1 MKRILFLIG
10 IFAVQWIFAQTN
22 PREHISSFNV
32 ATLTYKH
39 DENWQA
45 LLELQSRGIE
55 DFVKID
61 YYEVKGGI
69 GYNIGNHQPFVGIG
83 TYGTYRNSKFYQREM
98 RLWLQYI
105 YSHNID
111 RLKLDHRVRAEKRF
125 FSYPQTDTEENT
137 ERYRYRLAASVPL
150 NNEKMQA
157 NTFYVNAFEELF
169 FGPELPAFKRNR
181 LFGGVGYVYSRNV
194 SANLGYMWQRE
205 FSASGQRN
213 LHFMYFALNFTIDRL
228 KDYPQSYPV
237 ID

>member
-1 MKRILFLIG
+1 
-10 IFAVQWIFAQTN
+10 
-22 PREHISSFNV
+22 
-32 ATLTYKH
+32 
-39 DENWQA
+39 
-45 LLELQSRGIE
+45 
-55 DFVKID
+55 
-61 YYEVKGGI
+61 
-69 GYNIGNHQPFVGIG
+69 
-83 TYGTYRNSKFYQREM
+83 M

-137 ERYRYRLAASVPL
+137 ERYRYRLTASVPL

-205 FSASGQRN
+205 FSASGRGN
-213 LHFMYFALNFTIDRL
+213 LHFMYFALNFTIDRQ